1 LPPEVLWRGPLFG
14 ASGYAQEGREFV
26 LGLDALGV
34 RVRAEDVPLGPH
46 RSTLEPSTERRLR
59 ELTGAQVDSGATRI
73 EHGPPSRWAAGTRM
87 GRTVFETDRIPE
99 AWVAACNAV
108 DEVWVPSRFNLET
121 FSASGVDA
129 ERLHVVPSPIRLGD
143 WRGDDRLELPVSGF
157 TFLSVFDWS
166 LRKGWDLLL
175 AAYADEFGPSDDVVL
190 ILAVH
195 SSHGHTAAELR
206 RLVERAAGREPP
218 PILVLDR
225 TPSATELPRL
235 FRAADCF
242 VLPTRGEGWSRP
254 ILEAMAAG
262 TPVIGTDWGAHTE
275 LLRED
280 TGYPIEVKGIVRIPE
295 AGVRE
300 APLYRGHRWA
310 EPSVEH
316 LRQLMRHV
324 YEHPVEAL
332 ERAARARAGL
342 EAYDARAVCS
352 RLFLRLLEPVAS
364 TV

>member
-14 ASGYAQEGREFV
+14 ASGYAQESREFV

-46 RSTLEPSTERRLR
+46 RSPLEPSTERRLR
-59 ELTGAQVDSGATRI
+59 ELTGAQVDSGAIRI
-73 EHGPPSRWAAGTRM
+73 EHGPPSRWATGTRI
-87 GRTVFETDRIPE
+87 GRTGFETDRIPD
-99 AWVAACNAV
+99 AWVEACNEV

-129 ERLHVVPSPIRLGD
+129 ERLHVVPSPIRLGN
-143 WRGDDRLELPVSGF
+143 WRGDARLELPVSGF
-157 TFLSVFDWS
+157 TFLSAFEWS

-175 AAYADEFGPSDDVVL
+175 AAYSEEFRPSEDVVL
-190 ILAVH
+190 VLAVH
-195 SSHGHTAAELR
+195 SSRGHTAAELR

-225 TPSATELPRL
+225 TPSAAELPRL

-254 ILEAMAAG
+254 FLEAIAAG

-280 TGYPIEVKGIVRIPE
+280 TGYPIELKGVVRIPE

-316 LRQLMRHV
+316 LRELMRHV
-324 YEHPVEAL
+324 YEHPAE
-332 ERAARARAGL
+332 ARARSERARS
-342 EAYDARAVCS
+342 EVDAYDTGAVCS
-352 RLFLRLLEPVAS
+352 RLFLRLLEPVTS